1 MKLTHVETFL
11 KVAQLQSFSAAADA
25 LNVSKGLVSR
35 HIKSLEAAL
44 QCSLLHRTTRCVT
57 LTEAGHELFVAAVEI
72 EVLTHKASNN
82 IKRILQDDHGV
93 IRFTVPKSLGCQLCK
108 KAIPDFVHHY
118 PNVKIDL
125 EMTNELKDIEF
136 GEFDI
141 ALRTHDNLPNN
152 VIARN
157 LGSMKN
163 ILVASPEWVS
173 RYQITTPNDLNHAE
187 CIQNSVNKSWNHWP
201 LFSDDQTDK
210 VISTNGNLTC
220 SSYEGIRSLAL
231 SGLGLANLPIPL
243 VEEYLNEGQLVRVLP
258 QWYSVQHHF
267 HLVYAQQQCYSQKL
281 KCFIETLLC
290 WRNENEHWFL

>member
-57 LTEAGHELFVAAVEI
+57 LTEAGNELFVAAVQI
-72 EVLTHKASNN
+72 EALTHKASNN

-108 KAIPDFVHHY
+108 KAIPDFVHLY

-173 RYQITTPNDLNHAE
+173 RYQITTPNDLNHVE

-210 VISTNGNLTC
+210 VISTNGNFTC
-220 SSYEGIRSLAL
+220 SSYEGIRALAL

-243 VEEYLNEGQLVRVLP
+243 VEEYIDEGQLVRVLP

-281 KCFIETLLC
+281 KCFIKTLLC
-290 WRNENEHWFL
+290 WRNDNKHWFL